1 MAKAIMEELLRER
14 KPSPQIEVRAAG
26 LGPLSKDEVSY
37 AARYVIREM
46 YGRDLLKGHRPELL
60 TAELAEEADLILTM
74 DRRLQSNAGKTLP
87 MGKTFLLKEF
97 LGEKGDVRDPFP
109 DGKDPA
115 TIERY
120 RACAEELKRLLSG
133 QTDRIVKALEV

>member
-1 MAKAIMEELLRER
+1 M
-14 KPSPQIEVRAAG
+14 RAAG
-26 LGPLSKDEVSY
+26 LGPLSKEEVSY

-46 YGRDLLKGHRPELL
+46 YGRDILKRHKPELL
-60 TAELAEEADLILTM
+60 TPELAEKADLILTM
-74 DRRLQSNAGKTLP
+74 DRHLQSHVGKTLP
-87 MGKTFLLKEF
+87 VGKTFLLKEF

-133 QTDRIVKALEV
+133 QTDRIVKALDV